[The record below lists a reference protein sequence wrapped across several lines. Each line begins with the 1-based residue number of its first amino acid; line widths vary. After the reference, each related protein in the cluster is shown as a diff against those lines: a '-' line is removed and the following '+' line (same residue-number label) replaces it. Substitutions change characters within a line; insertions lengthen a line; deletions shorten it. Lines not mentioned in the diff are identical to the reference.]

1 MPSWR
6 VRTRQYGITCTLVGL
21 GLASVALLIATPLCA
36 QDLRSTITELFTFGD
51 CGAPLCL
58 ELGDEHGNH
67 FIPAVTAGNE
77 TVIAFLTEAIG
88 RAASSTPISATSSGA
103 TYTLVGGLP
112 VRSSTSAGP
121 IFAER
126 AQTLGRGRF
135 YLGSNLTGQQFTSL
149 NGAPMD
155 AILINFAHQDVGNPG
170 EGDPEFENDVIQLT
184 MNLDMSIT
192 VASLIATYGITDFI
206 DLGLAVPFVRTSFTG
221 SAEAQILPFGPS
233 PLHRFGGTIDDPI
246 LRASTS
252 AAGNASGLGDVV
264 GRVKIN
270 VGQSNKYGAAILTDV
285 RFPTG
290 DEENLL
296 GSGTTSVRALG
307 VASAQFGS
315 FAPHINVGYL
325 ARGGEFQSDA
335 VVARLGFDNLMAPW
349 ATFAAEL
356 LSEWQVGETKI
367 QLPGEII
374 FVAPFERRLAAIS
387 IPQRRDDILNAAMG
401 FKFNVRGPMVVV
413 TNVTFPLLDSGLQ
426 PDYFWT
432 VGLEAS
438 W

>member
-1 MPSWR
+1 MPR
-6 VRTRQYGITCTLVGL
+6 PGVGL
-21 GLASVALLIATPLCA
+21 WLAGAALLAAAPVAA
-36 QDLRSTITELFTFGD
+36 QDLRSTITQLFTFGD

-67 FIPAVTAGNE
+67 FIPSLTAGNQ
-77 TVIAFLTEAIG
+77 TVIAFLTEAMG
-88 RAASSTPISATSSGA
+88 RAASSAPLSASSSGA
-103 TYTLVGGLP
+103 TYTIVGGLP

-135 YLGSNLTGQQFTSL
+135 YLGANVTGFQFTSL
-149 NGAPMD
+149 NGAPLD
-155 AILINFAHQDVGNPG
+155 NILINFQHQDVGNPG
-170 EGDPEFENDVIQLT
+170 EGDPEFENDIIQLT
-184 MNLDMSIT
+184 MKLDMSIT
-192 VASLIATYGITDFI
+192 VASLFATYGLLDFMDI
-206 DLGLAVPFVRTSFTG
+206 GIAVPFVRTSITG
-221 SAEAQILPFGPS
+221 SADAQILPFGPS

-252 AAGNASGLGDVV
+252 ASGNASGIGDVV
-264 GRVKIN
+264 ARIKIN
-270 VGQSNKYGAAILTDV
+270 LGQSSKFGAALLTDV

-290 DEENLL
+290 NEDNLL

-315 FAPHINVGYL
+315 FSPHINVGYL
-325 ARGGEFQSDA
+325 TRGGDFQTDA
-335 VVARLGFDNLMAPW
+335 VVARLGFDNLVAPW

-356 LSEWQVGETKI
+356 LSEWQVGSNPI
-367 QLPGEII
+367 PLPGEIV
-374 FVAPFERRLAAIS
+374 FVAPFERRLAAVS
-387 IPQRRDDILNAAMG
+387 IPERRDDILNAAMG

-413 TNVTFPLLDSGLQ
+413 TNLMMPLLKSGLQ
-426 PDYFWT
+426 PDFYWT
-432 VGLEAS
+432 FGLEAS